1 MTENVPKWAEIARRA
16 QNLANQRGG
25 DYADLTREEL
35 LGFMV
40 EYDEELSKYEDA
52 TIKQVSLQDFGRY
65 VRGD

>member
-40 EYDEELSKYEDA
+40 EYDEELSKYEDGS
-52 TIKQVSLQDFGRY
+52 Q
-65 VRGD
+65 